1 MRHRQRRQS
10 ELSTFDSGCQFSQLD
25 LNCSEASGSAS
36 EASEASAS
44 TSDASD
50 ASDASEDAAMPLI
63 FGRVSRTTYRTA
75 ALNDTACVD
84 IDECAVNNGHCDML
98 VGCTNTPGGRE
109 WGACPHRFVGSSE
122 LSTFDSGCQFSQPG
136 LNSSTALVIPSV
148 TLTLD
153 NVQATMFSGPEHE
166 LVVFTL

>member
-1 MRHRQRRQS
+1 
-10 ELSTFDSGCQFSQLD
+10 
-25 LNCSEASGSAS
+25 
-36 EASEASAS
+36 
-44 TSDASD
+44 
-50 ASDASEDAAMPLI
+50 MPLI

-109 WGACPHRFVGSSE
+109 WGACPHGFVGSSE

-166 LVVFTL
+166 LVAFTGSLVDDLDAAMPLIFGAMRHVKPCETQCVM

>member
-1 MRHRQRRQS
+1 MNARRHRQRRQS

-63 FGRVSRTTYRTA
+63 FGRVSRTTYRTVADSTVICCERDASQAEA
-75 ALNDTACVD
+75 A
-84 IDECAVNNGHCDML
+84 I
-98 VGCTNTPGGRE
+98 
-109 WGACPHRFVGSSE
+109 
-122 LSTFDSGCQFSQPG
+122 
-136 LNSSTALVIPSV
+136 
-148 TLTLD
+148 
-153 NVQATMFSGPEHE
+153 
-166 LVVFTL
+166 

>member
-1 MRHRQRRQS
+1 MSAQSTMAIVTCWLAAQMELSTS

-63 FGRVSRTTYRTA
+63 FGRVSICCERDASQADAAMPLIFGRVSRTTYRTVADSTVICCERDASQAEA
-75 ALNDTACVD
+75 A
-84 IDECAVNNGHCDML
+84 I
-98 VGCTNTPGGRE
+98 
-109 WGACPHRFVGSSE
+109 
-122 LSTFDSGCQFSQPG
+122 
-136 LNSSTALVIPSV
+136 
-148 TLTLD
+148 
-153 NVQATMFSGPEHE
+153 
-166 LVVFTL
+166 